1 MDWFVSS
8 EDQSLQRKNEMKLG
22 VKGLNLLE
30 HIDLLASEKQKAHV
44 EICYKSIKVLIS
56 LKEFKRNS
64 FKICTTSVSATLAVF
79 GFGFLN

>member
-30 HIDLLASEKQKAHV
+30 HIDLLASEKQKS
-44 EICYKSIKVLIS
+44 CY
-56 LKEFKRNS
+56 N
-64 FKICTTSVSATLAVF
+64 
-79 GFGFLN
+79 